1 MNVAVAGAHSCD
13 PRRAS
18 YLKRDVME
26 HENPQKN
33 VTVVD
38 SIPIRSILNIQCALY
53 ILASELP

>member
-18 YLKRDVME
+18 YLKRDVMQN
-26 HENPQKN
+26 ENPQKN

-38 SIPIRSILNIQCALY
+38 SIPIRSILNIQCAL
-53 ILASELP
+53 